1 MTDLYLPP
9 PEQDVVELNVVV
21 VCVGL
26 IRLVQSSL
34 HPADELVLVPDI
46 HPDILISQ
54 YPNIC
59 RCDPGLRHTETTLNS
74 QVSAT
79 L

>member
-21 VCVGL
+21 VCVRL

-34 HPADELVLVPDI
+34 DPADELVLVLDI
-46 HPDILISQ
+46 HLDI
-54 YPNIC
+54 
-59 RCDPGLRHTETTLNS
+59 
-74 QVSAT
+74 
-79 L
+79 